1 MQGIEHLLVNLP
13 LTRTP
18 LTLAPELQYQDGL
31 IANLE
36 SVMQQY
42 IQGRSLQPLR
52 LLLSGPP
59 AVGKSVLAAR

>member
-1 MQGIEHLLVNLP
+1 MLGNLP
-13 LTRTP
+13 LSRTP
-18 LTLAPELQYQDGL
+18 LPLMPQLQNQDGL
-31 IANLE
+31 IAHLD

-59 AVGKSVLAAR
+59 AVGKSALAAR